1 MLNTIDDLKLLKK
14 IAAVGYDQDETDIEA
29 VNKALEK
36 EDMVYAGSA
45 DDLKFREIVK
55 NKIDLAIVSSEIL
68 PGSETEKAV
77 KEGKDGRQQ
86 RQTAPIRK
94 LWILQKRKTVRR

>member
-1 MLNTIDDLKLLKK
+1 MELPVGIEKEMIVIHLPVNMRMWIPEESLNTMDDLKLLKK

-55 NKIDLAIVSSEIL
+55 
-68 PGSETEKAV
+68 
-77 KEGKDGRQQ
+77 
-86 RQTAPIRK
+86 IR
-94 LWILQKRKTVRR
+94 LILQLYPLRFCREARQRKQ

>member
-1 MLNTIDDLKLLKK
+1 MDDLKLLKK

-77 KEGKDGRQQ
+77 KEGKDG
-86 RQTAPIRK
+86 
-94 LWILQKRKTVRR
+94 KRCYW